1 MVNLYEAAT
10 KLRETRYT
18 LNEIETLEGIRNY
31 APRERCIAENPD
43 VVGDR

>member
-1 MVNLYEAAT
+1 MVNLYQTAT

-18 LNEIETLEGIRNY
+18 LNEIETLQGIRNY
-31 APRERCIAENPD
+31 TRERCMAENPD